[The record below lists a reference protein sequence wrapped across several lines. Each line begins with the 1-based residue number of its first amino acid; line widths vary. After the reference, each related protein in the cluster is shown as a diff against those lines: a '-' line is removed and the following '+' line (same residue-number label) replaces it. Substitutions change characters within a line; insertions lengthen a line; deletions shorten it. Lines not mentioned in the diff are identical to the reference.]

1 MQRTQCSFYKERNR
15 KWECCVLLKRMHFQ
29 PWHFPCCAKLFYT
42 LISKFPFL
50 LFLTCR
56 RISVNFD
63 CYPKMC
69 QHFWFLKHFV
79 FFDFLKAKNEEK
91 LNNFVVRD
99 KYHLPFLG
107 RGPKIKCLNLLNF
120 TFLFFVPW
128 CKRKMFEKT
137 INF

>member
-1 MQRTQCSFYKERNR
+1 MLCSFEKNAKER
-15 KWECCVLLKRMHFQ
+15 KRMQKNARTLHSIERTHAQ

-42 LISKFPFL
+42 LITKFPFL

-69 QHFWFLKHFV
+69 QHFWFWKHFV
-79 FFDFLKAKNEEK
+79 FFDFLKAKNEGK

-120 TFLFFVPW
+120 TFLFGE
-128 CKRKMFEKT
+128 CSLM
-137 INF
+137 